1 MQQQPAFAAPIQL
14 VPAPPPSVTEARL
27 AKLRT
32 LAAQYEIRP
41 DSVSRLRQLEGFAIV
56 MICDDSGSMAT
67 PVSEGGDPYAKRR
80 SRWDELCSTAS
91 IVCEL
96 GTALTERGVDVHFL
110 NRPPLLNVTS
120 ASQMNAAFSF
130 APPAGFTPLT
140 RALQHVLSSY
150 REALRERK
158 LLIVIA
164 TDGQPTDDAGRTDIP
179 SFLNTL
185 RSTPATCFVQ
195 IMACT
200 DDEESVAYLNE
211 ADRDIPRLDVTDDY
225 RSERDEV
232 RKHHGSKYAFSYGDY
247 VVKALLGPVDPT
259 FDQLD
264 GGGPRP
270 AGGGGG
276 GGSGGEGGGCC
287 VVA

>member
-67 PVSEGGDPYAKRR
+67 PVVEGGGGGDPYAKRR

-211 ADRDIPRLDVTDDY
+211 ADRDIARLDVVDDY
-225 RSERDEV
+225 RSERDEA
-232 RKHHGSKYAFSYGDY
+232 RKNYGPKYAFSFGDY

-259 FDQLD
+259 FDRID
-264 GGGPRP
+264 GGPRP

-276 GGSGGEGGGCC
+276 EGGCC

>member
-1 MQQQPAFAAPIQL
+1 MQQASAPPAFASPVLHA
-14 VPAPPPSVTEARL
+14 PAPAPSVAEARL
-27 AKLRT
+27 AKLRA
-32 LAAQYEIRP
+32 LAAQFEIRP

-67 PVSEGGDPYAKRR
+67 PVVEGGGGGDPYAKRR

-232 RKHHGSKYAFSYGDY
+232 RKHHGSKYAFSFGDY

-264 GGGPRP
+264 GGGPQQAR
-270 AGGGGG
+270 GGGG
-276 GGSGGEGGGCC
+276 EGGCC
-287 VVA
+287 VVV

>member
-1 MQQQPAFAAPIQL
+1 MQQASAPPAFVSPVLL
-14 VPAPPPSVTEARL
+14 VPSPPPSVAEARL
-27 AKLRT
+27 AKLRA

-211 ADRDIPRLDVTDDY
+211 ADRDIPRLDVMDDY

-232 RKHHGSKYAFSYGDY
+232 RKNYGPKYAFSFGDY

-259 FDQLD
+259 FDRID
-264 GGGPRP
+264 GGQRP
-270 AGGGGG
+270 AGG
-276 GGSGGEGGGCC
+276 ERGCC